1 MATEHG
7 DTSANFSLMLG
18 GPLYQILR
26 RARMTDDALHLLWR
40 RAVVLTA
47 LAWVPLL
54 ILSVVEGHAWGTS
67 IALPFLHD
75 IELHARLLLALPLL
89 IVAELVVHLR
99 MRLVLIQFRE
109 RDLVPAQARSAFD
122 AAIASAIRLRNSVW
136 AEVLLLAVVYVV
148 GVGLLWRT
156 QIALDVAGWQGAWTD
171 GRWRWTGAG
180 WWLICV
186 SLPLF
191 QFLLLRWYF
200 RMFIWARLLWQVAR
214 MELSVVPTHPDR
226 CGGLGFLGS
235 VARMFSPLLLAQGVA
250 LAGLIANRI
259 FYAGARLPDF
269 KVELIGLVAVLVL
282 GILGP
287 LLVFSPQLAAAKRKG
302 LREYGGLAQRYV
314 REYDQKWL
322 RGGAP
327 PDEQLLGSA
336 DIQSLADL
344 GNSFEVVQGMKFAP
358 FTSRTVLELVVI
370 TLLPVLPLTLTMI
383 PLEELLDRLIKVVF

>member
-1 MATEHG
+1 
-7 DTSANFSLMLG
+7 
-18 GPLYQILR
+18 
-26 RARMTDDALHLLWR
+26 MTDDALHLLWR

-226 CGGLGFLGS
+226 CGGLGFLGA
-235 VARMFSPLLLAQGVA
+235 VARMSAPLLLAQGVV
-250 LAGLIANRI
+250 LAGLIANRF
-259 FYAGARLPDF
+259 FYAGRVCRFQGRTHRARGGD
-269 KVELIGLVAVLVL
+269 GLGHSRAAA
-282 GILGP
+282 GIHP
-287 LLVFSPQLAAAKRKG
+287 KLAAAKRKWP
-302 LREYGGLAQRYV
+302 REYGDWRSVTCANTTRNGCAAAR
-314 REYDQKWL
+314 R
-322 RGGAP
+322 RMNSCSAAP
-327 PDEQLLGSA
+327 IS
-336 DIQSLADL
+336 SLWQTWVTA
-344 GNSFEVVQGMKFAP
+344 SK
-358 FTSRTVLELVVI
+358 
-370 TLLPVLPLTLTMI
+370 
-383 PLEELLDRLIKVVF
+383 